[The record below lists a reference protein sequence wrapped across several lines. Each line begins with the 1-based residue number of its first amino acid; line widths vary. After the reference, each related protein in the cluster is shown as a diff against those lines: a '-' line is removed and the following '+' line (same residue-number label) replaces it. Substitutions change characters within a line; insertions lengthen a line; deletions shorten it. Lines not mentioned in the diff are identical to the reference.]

1 MMRRLAMT
9 DLDTALDNLVLG
21 PISGRSSTLEHIA
34 GRPYQPGDV
43 TLTVAATATATATNT
58 TVTATASGQCGAHH
72 VAPGIRAR
80 LVQQVQEVG
89 RNVEGPSHLQR
100 LGNGPEPAEGLE
112 PGDGAEQL
120 GLGTRIGK
128 GARRVV
134 GSEAGL
140 LLA

>member
-1 MMRRLAMT
+1 MHC
-9 DLDTALDNLVLG
+9 

-34 GRPYQPGDV
+34 GRPYQPVDV
-43 TLTVAATATATATNT
+43 TLTVAATAAVAATNT
-58 TVTATASGQCGAHH
+58 GQCGAHH

-80 LVQQVQEVG
+80 LVQQVQEVD
-89 RNVEGPSHLQR
+89 RDAEGPSHLQR

-112 PGDGAEQL
+112 PGDGTEQL